1 MTTAPPEE
9 LYEADFFAW
18 TRLQARELRRL
29 GRTRPNAA
37 LDCVHLAEEIAD
49 LGKEQRNAVRSWVAR
64 IIEHLLLLEHVPAEQ
79 PRRGWIDEII
89 DFRDEIE
96 QRLTATLRRD
106 LQRQLP
112 RLYERARLRL
122 ERKLALH
129 GEAHLIGRLPEVCP
143 YSLDQV
149 LGDFWPADR
158 GGAR

>member
-1 MTTAPPEE
+1 MSTASPKE

-29 GRTRPNAA
+29 ARMRPNAA
-37 LDCVHLAEEIAD
+37 LDCGHLAEEIAD
-49 LGKEQRNAVRSWVAR
+49 LGKEQRNAVRSWVTR
-64 IIEHLLLLEHVPAEQ
+64 ILEHLLLLEHVPAAE

-112 RLYERARLRL
+112 RLYERARVRL
-122 ERKLALH
+122 QRKLTLR
-129 GEAHLIGRLPEVCP
+129 GEADAGGRLPERCP

-158 GGAR
+158 GGRR

>member
-9 LYEADFFAW
+9 LYEVDFFAW

-37 LDCVHLAEEIAD
+37 LDCAHLAEEIAD
-49 LGKEQRNAVRSWVAR
+49 LGKEQRNALRSWVTR
-64 IIEHLLLLEHVPAEQ
+64 ILEHLLLLEHVPAEQ

-106 LQRQLP
+106 LKRQLP
-112 RLYERARLRL
+112 RLYDRARGRL
-122 ERKLALH
+122 ARKLTLH
-129 GEAHLIGRLPEVCP
+129 GEADVVGRLPEHCP

-149 LGDFWPADR
+149 LGDFWPAE
-158 GGAR
+158 GGEAR

>member
-29 GRTRPNAA
+29 GRMRPNAA
-37 LDCVHLAEEIAD
+37 LDWAHLAEEIAD

-64 IIEHLLLLEHVPAEQ
+64 IIEHLLLLEHVPAES

-89 DFRDEIE
+89 DFRDEVE
-96 QRLTATLRRD
+96 QPPPATLRGD

-112 RLYERARLRL
+112 RLYERACGRLA
-122 ERKLALH
+122 RKLTLR
-129 GEAHLIGRLPEVCP
+129 GEV
-143 YSLDQV
+143 DV
-149 LGDFWPADR
+149 
-158 GGAR
+158 

>member
-1 MTTAPPEE
+1 MSTVSPKE
-9 LYEADFFAW
+9 LYEADFVAW
-18 TRLQARELRRL
+18 TRLQAQELRRI
-29 GRTRPNAA
+29 GRMRPNAA
-37 LDCVHLAEEIAD
+37 LDCAHLAEEIAD

-64 IIEHLLLLEHVPAEQ
+64 ILEHLLLLEHVPAKE

-112 RLYERARLRL
+112 RLYERARRRL

-129 GEAHLIGRLPEVCP
+129 GEADVASRLPERCP
-143 YSLDQV
+143 YSLDHV

-158 GGAR
+158 GGTR